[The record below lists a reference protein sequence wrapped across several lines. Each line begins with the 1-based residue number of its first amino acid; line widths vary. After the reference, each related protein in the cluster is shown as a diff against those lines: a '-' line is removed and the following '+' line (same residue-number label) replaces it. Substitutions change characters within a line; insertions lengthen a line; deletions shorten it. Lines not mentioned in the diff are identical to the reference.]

1 MENTANLQKKVD
13 FYKEVL
19 KNTSKYREVWKSNLK
34 QEIIDM
40 LTALADATKLNY
52 TIETKSNFENLEAI
66 VFSLGV
72 DFSGIEES
80 VTNEV
85 ARPLLKHNGTLIYQ
99 QLFNGKV
106 MVAYN
111 LPYIEKYGEQQPLRS
126 IAIYRPE
133 EIKEPYI
140 LRHLETFIDD
150 IAKWE
155 DYDDDKTETNQGIG
169 FKMNLGPK

>member
-155 DYDDDKTETNQGIG
+155 DYDDDKPETNQGIG

>member
-19 KNTSKYREVWKSNLK
+19 KNTLKYREVWKSNLK

-66 VFSLGV
+66 VFSLGI

-155 DYDDDKTETNQGIG
+155 DYDDDKPETNQGIG

>member
-19 KNTSKYREVWKSNLK
+19 KNTLKYREVWKSNLK

-155 DYDDDKTETNQGIG
+155 DYDDDKPETNQGIG

>member
-19 KNTSKYREVWKSNLK
+19 KNTLKYREVWKSNLK

-126 IAIYRPE
+126 IALYRPE

-155 DYDDDKTETNQGIG
+155 DYDDDKPETNQGIG

>member
-1 MENTANLQKKVD
+1 MENITNLQKKVD

-155 DYDDDKTETNQGIG
+155 DYDDDKPETNQGIG